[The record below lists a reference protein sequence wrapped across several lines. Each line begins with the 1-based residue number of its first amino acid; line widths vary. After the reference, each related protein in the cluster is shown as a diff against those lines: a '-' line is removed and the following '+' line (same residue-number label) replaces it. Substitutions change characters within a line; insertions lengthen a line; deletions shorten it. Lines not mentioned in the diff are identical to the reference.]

1 MRSLHF
7 APGSSP
13 LILTA
18 LATFALG
25 PFEARAV
32 EELVIGGSGRDWS
45 ETALIFSLV
54 EATDGS
60 LAPIEAD
67 TTENLMP
74 RVKELGGSAV
84 SSVRVI
90 GGRNEILGPLSDGDR
105 STGWRVFTN
114 TNGAELTVD
123 MGAVFTLSRLLFR
136 RGVLSSDE
144 RSLRGYEIFVNDGDS
159 LRSFVGTEPVFNL
172 IARDPAHGEPELD
185 LAFPPQPVRF
195 LKLRS
200 TGVRSFQMG
209 DLEVFGSGVTPFAR
223 FVSSVIEIE
232 GGPATFGPVT
242 VSARV
247 DSNASVLFSTKT
259 GFVPDDSLYFQQT
272 GRLRELDEV
281 TRAGFDRN
289 LDLTNAGTVVEN
301 TRDWSAWSPPYAQLQ
316 SPLVSPDNR
325 QYVQFEL
332 RLISN
337 GLLDKAVIDS
347 VSIAYTVPS
356 LADSVVGEIS
366 PATAVVGETNQ
377 FTMHLRSVVGNDDRR
392 GFDTVLIT
400 TPFEVSMATVEVDG
414 QSVDSEAQWTGD
426 QLSVSFADDRID
438 RDGAE
443 VSVHFESLVTVA
455 GTEFGT
461 EVADSQSDAFPQR
474 VLAGD
479 ATQSVPANGLIVAGR
494 IEDRLFADVDVS
506 SEVVTPNGDGRNDEL
521 TLSYILLK
529 AIRPLTVTVTI
540 YDLAGA
546 PVRRLYDQRD
556 STGRYAIDWNGL
568 NDGDRLVT
576 PGLYLLR
583 LVAETD
589 GGDVTAVRAIA
600 VAY

>member
-1 MRSLHF
+1 MGALRF
-7 APGSSP
+7 ASCSSP
-13 LILTA
+13 WILAA

-32 EELVIGGSGRDWS
+32 EELVVGGSGRDWS
-45 ETALIFSLV
+45 ETALIFSSV

-67 TTENLMP
+67 TTENLLT

-90 GGRNEILGPLSDGDR
+90 GGRNEILGQLTDGDR

-136 RGVLSSDE
+136 RGVLISDD
-144 RSLRGYEIFVNDGDS
+144 RSLRGYEILVNDGDS
-159 LRSFVGTEPVFNL
+159 LRSFVRTEPVFNL

-185 LAFPPQPVRF
+185 LSFPPQPVRF

-200 TGVRSFQMG
+200 TGERSFQMG
-209 DLEVFGSGVTPFAR
+209 DLELFGSGVTPFAR
-223 FVSSVIEIE
+223 YVSSVIELE
-232 GGPATFGPVT
+232 APATFGPVS
-242 VSARV
+242 VGAHI
-247 DSNASVLFSTKT
+247 DSNAQVLFSTKT
-259 GFVPDDSLYFQQT
+259 GYVPDDSLYFQQT
-272 GRLRELDEV
+272 GRLREVVEV
-281 TRAGFDRN
+281 TRRSFDRN
-289 LDLTNAGTVVEN
+289 LDPTNAGSVVEN

-316 SPLVSPDNR
+316 GPLASPDNR
-325 QYVQFEL
+325 QYVQFQL

-337 GLLDKAVIDS
+337 GLLDKAVVDS

-356 LADSVVGEIS
+356 LADSVIGEIS

-377 FTMHLRSVVGNDDRR
+377 FTMHLRSAVGNDDRR

-400 TPFEVSMATVEVDG
+400 TPFEVSTATVEVDG
-414 QSVDSEAQWTGD
+414 QSVASTAQWTGD
-426 QLSVSFADDRID
+426 QLSVSFPDDRID
-438 RDGAE
+438 RTGAK
-443 VSVHFESLVTVA
+443 VAVHFATLVTVS
-455 GTEFGT
+455 GTEFST
-461 EVADSQSDAFPQR
+461 QVADSQSDAFPQR
-474 VLAGD
+474 VIAGD
-479 ATQSVPANGLIVAGR
+479 ATDAAESDGLVVGGD
-494 IEDRLFADVDVS
+494 IEDRLFADIS
-506 SEVVTPNGDGRNDEL
+506 LSARVVTPNYDNLNDAA

-529 AIRPLTVTVTI
+529 AIRPLAVRVTI
-540 YDLAGA
+540 HDLTGA
-546 PVRRLYDQRD
+546 PVRSLHDQRD
-556 STGRYAIDWNGL
+556 STGPNSIDWDGRDD
-568 NDGDRLVT
+568 DGDLVA

-583 LVAETD
+583 LVAVTD
-589 GGDVTAVRAIA
+589 GGDATAIRTIA